1 MAKATKNYHVTP
13 DPKGGWNVRHEKQP
27 VPVSH
32 TDTQA
37 EAISDATQR
46 AKNEGSEVIIH
57 GRNGQI
63 RERNSY
69 GNDPH
74 PPKG

>member
-1 MAKATKNYHVTP
+1 MKKNYHV
-13 DPKGGWNVRHEKQP
+13 
-27 VPVSH
+27 VPH
-32 TDTQA
+32 TDGWAVKKEGASRASSIHSIQQNAIDHGQTYAKSSNA
-37 EAISDATQR
+37 ELL
-46 AKNEGSEVIIH
+46 IH

-69 GNDPH
+69 GNDPF